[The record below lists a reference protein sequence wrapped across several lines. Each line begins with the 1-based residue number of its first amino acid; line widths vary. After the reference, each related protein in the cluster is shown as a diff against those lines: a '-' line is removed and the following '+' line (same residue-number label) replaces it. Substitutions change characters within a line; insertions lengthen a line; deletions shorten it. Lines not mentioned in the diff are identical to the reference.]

1 MLTNQTDGK
10 TNIHGEQYKEAT
22 RAEAIRMR
30 DELNLAISGTG
41 PSSHKVTGDLSQD
54 SQKPVTF
61 GT

>member
-1 MLTNQTDGK
+1 VLTNQTDGK

-41 PSSHKVTGDLSQD
+41 PQ
-54 SQKPVTF
+54 
-61 GT
+61 